1 MFRTRLRSTGVLVS
15 VLLAGL
21 SSSAV
26 SAGDQPG
33 VTTKEIAVGSTF
45 PFSGPASSLGN
56 VGKAFMGYIDLIN
69 DRGGVNGRKIK
80 LVALDDAYTPSKSV
94 EQTRKLVESD
104 EVALLFSPLGTASL
118 SATVKY
124 VNMKKVPHLFIVTGG
139 NKFTNYAE
147 YPYTTTGL
155 PSFDTEGK
163 VYAKYISQKLPGA
176 RIAILYQNDDMGKD
190 LVGAFKSYLKDDFD
204 KLVTAKAY
212 ETTDPTVDS
221 QIVSLK
227 SSGAQALFIGGTPK
241 FTAQALRK
249 AGEIGWKP
257 LTLVNYPSSSIA
269 GTLAPAGIENSTG
282 VISGT
287 FQKDATDPRWA
298 DDNATKEYRA
308 FLSKYLPTGDV
319 GEAAYTLGAIQG
331 QILEQILKQ
340 CGDDLSRENII
351 KQALSLKDFAPG
363 MAAPGI
369 TINTSPT
376 NHQAWTSLQLQRF
389 TGKNWEPIGS
399 LISAAD

>member
-1 MFRTRLRSTGVLVS
+1 MFRTGFRSAVIAAS

-21 SSSAV
+21 SSSPV
-26 SAGDQPG
+26 TAGDQPG
-33 VTTKEIAVGSTF
+33 VTANEIIVGSTF

-56 VGKAFMGYIDLIN
+56 VGKAFMGYVDFIN

-94 EQTRKLVESD
+94 EQNRKLVESE
-104 EVALLFSPLGTASL
+104 EVAMLFSPLGTASL
-118 SATVKY
+118 SAVVKY
-124 VNMKKVPHLFIVTGG
+124 VNAKKVPHLFIVTGG

-163 VYAKYISQKLPGA
+163 VYAKFISDKLPGA

-190 LVGAFKSYLKDDFD
+190 LVSAFKSYLKGDFD
-204 KLVTAKAY
+204 RLVTAKAY

-298 DDNATKEYRA
+298 SDQATKDYIA

-319 GEAAYTLGAIQG
+319 GESAYTLGVIQG

-340 CGDDLSRENII
+340 CGNDLSRENII
-351 KQALSLKDFAPG
+351 KQALSLKDFTPG

-389 TGKNWEPIGS
+389 TGKNWEPIGG